1 MNSSDPR
8 HFFESDAA
16 QSKRERREA
25 KSSNKFGNP
34 IALKSK
40 LAAAC
45 VDPHSPSNSVFVAET
60 AGSVRRI
67 KVDEADPKSVYR
79 GPTAPITCVAVGGQG
94 NRFLFAGSWD
104 KNIWSWDIETR
115 QLGRKFE
122 GHSDFVKAVACT
134 RIAGKYVLISGGAD
148 KKIMVWDIASGARL
162 HVLQDPVT
170 TMLAVQSLAADPV
183 LSSGEEVVVVSA
195 GSDPQIRR
203 WKIRLDGWEQLADV
217 EPGTPN
223 VERRTINVHE
233 TGVYKVLFDELG
245 DEVDLW
251 TASGDGSAKCLSRGK
266 NFTTEDSFEHGDH
279 VRAVAVTDQWVI
291 TAGRDEDLK
300 VWDRTSG
307 KLHCSLEGHY
317 DEVTDLLLLK
327 SGHGHDQR
335 LVSVSID
342 GTVRTWPLDK
352 AGLDAAV
359 QEQSKATSNG
369 LGNDD
374 AENETENLLT
384 AEEEAELAELMDD

>member
-40 LAAAC
+40 IAAAC

-67 KVDEADPKSVYR
+67 NVDEGDSKTVYR
-79 GPTAPITCVAVGGQG
+79 GPTAPITCVAVGGSE
-94 NRFLFAGSWD
+94 NRTVFAGSWD
-104 KNIWSWDIETR
+104 KAIWSWDIETR
-115 QLGRKFE
+115 QPGRKFE
-122 GHSDFVKAVACT
+122 GHSDFVKAVVCT
-134 RIAGKYVLISGGAD
+134 RIAGKDVMISGGAD
-148 KKIMVWDIASGARL
+148 KKIMVWDVATGTRL

-170 TMLAVQSLAADPV
+170 TMLAVQSLATDPV
-183 LSSGEEVVVVSA
+183 LSSEDEIVVVSA

-203 WKIRLDGWEQLADV
+203 WKVRLTGWEQLADA

-233 TGVYKVLFDELG
+233 TGVYKVLFDVLG

-251 TASGDGSAKCLSRGK
+251 TASGDGTAKCLSRGK
-266 NFTTEDSFEHGDH
+266 DFTTEDSFEHGDH
-279 VRAVAVTDQWVI
+279 VRAVTVTDQWVI

-300 VWDRTSG
+300 VWDRASG
-307 KLHCSLEGHY
+307 KLYCSLEGHY
-317 DEVTDLLLLK
+317 DEVTDLLLLE
-327 SGHGHDQR
+327 SGQGHDRR

-342 GTVRTWPLDK
+342 GTVRSWPLDK
-352 AGLDAAV
+352 MGLDDAV
-359 QEQSKATSNG
+359 QEQTQIATNGGEEDGAEEKA
-369 LGNDD
+369 
-374 AENETENLLT
+374 ENLLT

>member
-40 LAAAC
+40 IAAAC

-67 KVDEADPKSVYR
+67 NVNEEGSKTVYR
-79 GPTAPITCVAVGGQG
+79 GPSAPITCVAVGGPG
-94 NRFLFAGSWD
+94 NRIVFAGSWD
-104 KNIWSWDIETR
+104 KNVWSWDIETR
-115 QLGRKFE
+115 QPGRKFE
-122 GHSDFVKAVACT
+122 GHSDFVKAVLCT
-134 RIAGKYVLISGGAD
+134 RIAEKEVLITGGAD
-148 KKIMVWDIASGARL
+148 KKIMVWDIASGTRL

-170 TMLAVQSLAADPV
+170 TMLAVQSLATDPV
-183 LSSGEEVVVVSA
+183 LSSEDEIVLVSA

-203 WKIRLDGWEQLADV
+203 WKIRLASWEQLADV
-217 EPGTPN
+217 EPGTPS

-233 TGVYKVLFDELG
+233 TGVYKVVFDDLG

-251 TASGDGSAKCLSRGK
+251 TASADGSAKCLSRGK
-266 NFTTEDSFEHGDH
+266 AFTPEDTFEHGDH

-300 VWDRTSG
+300 VWDRTAGSIY
-307 KLHCSLEGHY
+307 CSLGGHH
-317 DEVTDLLLLK
+317 DEVTDLLLLE
-327 SGHGHDQR
+327 SGHGQDQR

-342 GTVRTWPLDK
+342 GTVRTWPLDQ

-359 QEQSKATSNG
+359 QEQAKSATNG
-369 LGNDD
+369 IGEGNV
-374 AENETENLLT
+374 EEEPKNLLT
-384 AEEEAELAELMDD
+384 IEEEAELAELMDD

>member
-25 KSSNKFGNP
+25 KSSNKFGSP

-40 LAAAC
+40 IAAAC

-67 KVDEADPKSVYR
+67 NVDEEGSKTVYR
-79 GPTAPITCVAVGGQG
+79 GPSVPITCVAAGGPG
-94 NRFLFAGSWD
+94 NRIVFAGSWD
-104 KNIWSWDIETR
+104 KNVWSWDIETR
-115 QLGRKFE
+115 QPGRKFE
-122 GHSDFVKAVACT
+122 GHSDFVKAVMCT
-134 RIAGKYVLISGGAD
+134 RIAGKDVLITGGAD
-148 KKIMVWDIASGARL
+148 KKIMVWDIALGTRL

-170 TMLAVQSLAADPV
+170 TMLAVQSLATDPV
-183 LSSGEEVVVVSA
+183 LSSEDEIVLVSA

-203 WKIRLDGWEQLADV
+203 WKIRLASWEQLADV
-217 EPGTPN
+217 EPGAPS

-233 TGVYKVLFDELG
+233 TGVYKVVFDGLG

-251 TASGDGSAKCLSRGK
+251 TASADGSAKCLSRGK
-266 NFTTEDSFEHGDH
+266 AFTPEDSFEHGDH

-300 VWDRTSG
+300 VWDRTAGSIY
-307 KLHCSLEGHY
+307 CSLEGHY
-317 DEVTDLLLLK
+317 DEVTDLLLLE
-327 SGHGHDQR
+327 SGHGHNQR

-359 QEQSKATSNG
+359 QEQTRSAING
-369 LGNDD
+369 IGEGIGEE
-374 AENETENLLT
+374 APKNLLT
-384 AEEEAELAELMDD
+384 IEEEAELAELMDD